1 MSSIRLVAFD
11 LDGTLV
17 DSMPDIVHAVDSMV
31 RKLSS
36 PIPDVDKVREWVGD
50 GVRRLVERALTG
62 TQDGKPDAALYRRGL
77 EAFRHAYA
85 AHIAVDTRVYPG
97 VREVLD
103 QLQDIGIHLACITN
117 KSGEFTEPLLNA
129 LDLRD
134 YFGVVL
140 SGDSLV
146 QRKPD
151 PMPLLHAAHHF
162 KVAPQQACMVGD
174 SRNDL
179 VAARAAG
186 FRAIGVRY
194 GYGGVLAD
202 LKPDAILDS
211 LTELPPL
218 LEKWGAGLAGVP
230 SIRNQHTQG

>member
-1 MSSIRLVAFD
+1 
-11 LDGTLV
+11 LV

-31 RKLSS
+31 HELSL
-36 PIPDVDKVREWVGD
+36 PIPDVYKVREWVGD

-62 TQDGKPDAALYRRGL
+62 AQDGKPDVALYQRGL

-97 VREVLD
+97 VREVLE
-103 QLQDIGIHLACITN
+103 QLQHAGIHMACITN
-117 KSGEFTEPLLNA
+117 KSAEFTEPLLNA
-129 LDLRD
+129 LNLHN
-134 YFGVVL
+134 YFGMVL
-140 SGDSLV
+140 SGDSLA

-151 PMPLLHAAHHF
+151 AMPLLHAAHHF
-162 KVAPQQACMVGD
+162 KLAPLQACMVGD

-194 GYGGVLAD
+194 GYGGGLAD
-202 LKPDAILDS
+202 LKPDAMLDS

-218 LEKWGAGLAGVP
+218 LEKWGAGLTGV
-230 SIRNQHTQG
+230 SGRQNHHTQG

>member
-1 MSSIRLVAFD
+1 
-11 LDGTLV
+11 GTLV

-36 PIPDVDKVREWVGD
+36 PLPDADRVREWVGD

-62 TQDGKPDAALYRRGL
+62 TQDGEPDAALYRRGL

-85 AHIAVDTRVYPG
+85 AHIAVDTRAYPG

-103 QLQDIGIHLACITN
+103 QLQDAGVHMACITN
-117 KSGEFTEPLLNA
+117 KSAEFTEPLLNA
-129 LDLRD
+129 LNLRD

-140 SGDSLV
+140 SGNSLA

-151 PMPLLHAAHHF
+151 PVPLLHAARHF
-162 KVAPQQACMVGD
+162 KVAPSQACMVGD

-179 VAARAAG
+179 LAARAAG

-194 GYGGVLAD
+194 GYGGGLAD
-202 LKPDAILDS
+202 LKPDAMLDS

-218 LEKWGAGLAGVP
+218 LEKWSAGLAGV
-230 SIRNQHTQG
+230 SGRRNHHTRG